1 MVLFDLPN
9 HLKDKIFE
17 LRFNPENMLSWIIS
31 YFPLSESEKQ
41 EIISISGKDLSDGF
55 HSIFT
60 DNISEEEWDKN
71 KEQIKKKFKDE
82 LFDIDN
88 V

>member
-1 MVLFDLPN
+1 MVLFDLPYY
-9 HLKDKIFE
+9 LEDKIFE
-17 LRFNPENMLSWIIS
+17 LKFNSENILSRITS

-55 HSIFT
+55 YSIFT
-60 DNISEEEWDKN
+60 DNISEEEWSKN
-71 KEQIKKKFKDE
+71 KEQIKKKFKAE